1 MDQLLGNFAPLDSK
15 AYDEI
20 VGQLAGRELPRY
32 VALFVVTSQ
41 AVAVHTGDRIDT
53 VIGKEVAPLVKHLTA
68 CMDDRSSGRRA
79 IVIDRDQH
87 KAWCVGFSAAA
98 SLVIAAADQHR
109 HSPG

>member
-1 MDQLLGNFAPLDSK
+1 MLLATQPPQVEE
-15 AYDEI
+15 AAA
-20 VGQLAGRELPRY
+20 Q
-32 VALFVVTSQ
+32 
-41 AVAVHTGDRIDT
+41 
-53 VIGKEVAPLVKHLTA
+53 VAPLVKHLTA